1 MKFHRTQVLALHIYQ
16 SKSSLKICRN
26 VKLRIYFRQFSS
38 VIDNAKAELT
48 IDLIVSGTLKKTI
61 QVTRRRDGAQTLIV
75 LLNI

>member
-16 SKSSLKICRN
+16 SKYSLKICRN
-26 VKLRIYFRQFSS
+26 VKLRIYFRQFFS
-38 VIDNAKAELT
+38 VIDNAELT
-48 IDLIVSGTLKKTI
+48 IDLIVSGTLKKII